1 MIYNFTCIRLE
12 VISECHSCDFWS
24 PLIQY
29 FQIALHICAIICQ
42 HIVVSCA
49 YHESINFSTKQAEQY
64 MTRETVT
71 NASLRVYTKEMA
83 AQNIYKIIK
92 ITSGSEFVTEE
103 HIRHVQL
110 SWNKCQETSRGKE
123 KAATWE

>member
-1 MIYNFTCIRLE
+1 
-12 VISECHSCDFWS
+12 
-24 PLIQY
+24 
-29 FQIALHICAIICQ
+29 
-42 HIVVSCA
+42 
-49 YHESINFSTKQAEQY
+49 

-83 AQNIYKIIK
+83 AQSIYKIIK

-110 SWNKCQETSRGKE
+110 S
-123 KAATWE
+123 